1 MGEEGG
7 VAADGSPV
15 ADDLALVSQGG
26 FAADVA
32 AVNAQSKV
40 LEQSVVEASEETA
53 IPDFV
58 TTRIFV
64 VIMNG
69 DIFAAT
75 HGKRDV
81 GACQDGGIVQS
92 VADHCH
98 HSACAL
104 QALDVVAFVLR
115 AHAAREALDP

>member
-1 MGEEGG
+1 MAGQ
-7 VAADGSPV
+7 
-15 ADDLALVSQGG
+15 LA
-26 FAADVA
+26 FASDVA

-75 HGKRDV
+75 HGKRTEASLRL
-81 GACQDGGIVQS
+81 GS
-92 VADHCH
+92 RHRRDHIF
-98 HSACAL
+98 AG
-104 QALDVVAFVLR
+104 DIFVLDR
-115 AHAAREALDP
+115 RRIRLREWAAIWIRRFANLVHATLQ